1 MRKLLTPSLLSC
13 LLISLGFG
21 LTTATAQERTV
32 GVNVDAWFRYSHV
45 FNWESSDP
53 NATIPPMLEL
63 IKEIE
68 WTLITILDVTG
79 TNVTFQRV
87 MHLKNGTE
95 LPAEGA
101 ITDVDSGD
109 GNATIWVVSANL
121 NPNDTLYTT
130 GDYSIWR
137 INETIS
143 RTYPD
148 VTRDTNHVNLTV
160 EMNMSGVYMHTSQ
173 NFYWDKSTG
182 ILVETAV
189 AQQSQMESIWT
200 NMTSIIIITESDVW
214 VIPEFTIW
222 TPMLLTLIILIT
234 ITVAV
239 VIYQRK
245 LLKSTI
251 G

>member
-1 MRKLLTPSLLSC
+1 MRKLLTSSFLSC
-13 LLISLGFG
+13 LVISLGFG
-21 LTTATAQERTV
+21 FTTVIAPERTV
-32 GVNVDAWFRYSHV
+32 GVNVDEWFRYSHV

-63 IKEIE
+63 IKEME
-68 WTLITILDVTG
+68 WTFITILDVSG

-95 LPAEGA
+95 LPPEGA
-101 ITDVDSGD
+101 ITDVDTGD
-109 GNATIWVVSANL
+109 GNATVWVVSANL
-121 NPNDTLYTT
+121 NPNDTLYTA

-148 VTRDTNHVNLTV
+148 VTRDTNHVNLTA

-189 AQQSQMESIWT
+189 VQQSHMESIWT
-200 NMTSIIIITESDVW
+200 NMTSIITITESDVW
-214 VIPEFTIW
+214 VIPELPIW
-222 TPMLLTLIILIT
+222 TPTLLTLTTLTAAI
-234 ITVAV
+234 V
-239 VIYQRK
+239 VYKRK
-245 LLKSTI
+245 QLKST
-251 G
+251 